1 MSHRERKSNKYVI
14 STYFPFLLQNCSS
27 GKRATIENFQPG
39 SVRHLP
45 EDIMSIQYH
54 RRRSGV
60 SFFFFFNYGDQ
71 TSPNFLKIHFKRVA
85 LELPTAICKR
95 EESGIHGRGPFP
107 LGVSL
112 PALDEGVDRL
122 STKAFLPW
130 SDFAA
135 YWCRKP
141 PHPSHCPIMEV
152 GWRCTKSSFPS

>member
-1 MSHRERKSNKYVI
+1 MSFLPI
-14 STYFPFLLQNCSS
+14 SLFCYTTVLVVKEQQLRIFNQAVFAIFQRILCPFSI
-27 GKRATIENFQPG
+27 TE
-39 SVRHLP
+39 
-45 EDIMSIQYH
+45 ED
-54 RRRSGV
+54 RV
-60 SFFFFFNYGDQ
+60 CLFFFFFNYGDQ

-135 YWCRKP
+135 Y
-141 PHPSHCPIMEV
+141 
-152 GWRCTKSSFPS
+152 